1 MVILISWS
9 MKKKLKQPRVLVLGA
24 GVAGVTAAERLGNAG
39 VEVYL
44 VERAAEIGG
53 KVRRFGC
60 KAAEKCLRCNVCLA
74 DDLFRRLPQASNV
87 YLRTNTEL
95 LSFAPGR
102 NGRRYTVALAATGHT
117 DPVATQDVDAVVLAT
132 GFEPYAPA
140 ENSSWG
146 YGRVQNV
153 ITGIELEQQLA
164 EKNKITRPSDNTE
177 PKRVAFIQCVGSRT
191 EEIFRR
197 PDDTDYCS
205 VVCCA
210 YALRTARRILHHSA
224 GAELTI
230 FYMDI
235 QNFGKAFSQFYAEC
249 RQNITFVRSR
259 PYEINQAKDNAVR
272 VKYAVGSGAD
282 GHAVSEQEFDLVVL
296 AVGMRPAPEARALAD
311 KLRIPLDPQ
320 GFFGLK
326 SASALPDLQ
335 HEGIYVAGANEAPK
349 DIAGCIAQAE
359 AVCAE
364 VLNFLRRT

>member
-1 MVILISWS
+1 
-9 MKKKLKQPRVLVLGA
+9 MKKKRKQARALVLGA
-24 GVAGVTAAERLGNAG
+24 GVAGITAAERLGNAG
-39 VEVYL
+39 VEVHL

-60 KAAEKCLRCNVCLA
+60 KAAEKCLRCNLCLA
-74 DDLFRRLPQASNV
+74 DDLFRRLPQTSNV

-95 LSFAPGR
+95 LSLAQGR
-102 NGRRYTVALAATGHT
+102 NGRRYTATLAATGCAA
-117 DPVATQDVDAVVLAT
+117 PAATLDVDVVVLAT

-146 YGRVQNV
+146 YNRVRNV
-153 ITGIELEQQLA
+153 ITGIDLEQQLA
-164 EKNKITRPSDNTE
+164 DKSKISRPSDGTE

-210 YALRTARRILHHSA
+210 YALRMARRLLYHCA
-224 GAELTI
+224 GTEVTI

-235 QNFGKAFSQFYAEC
+235 QNFGKAFSQFFAEC
-249 RQNITFVRSR
+249 QQNISFVRSR
-259 PYEINQAKDNAVR
+259 PYEINQAKDDTVR
-272 VKYAVGSGAD
+272 VKYALASGAD
-282 GHAVSEQEFDLVVL
+282 GRAVSELEFDLVVL
-296 AVGMRPAPEARALAD
+296 AVGMRPAPEARELAD
-311 KLRIPLDPQ
+311 RLRIPLDPH

-326 SASALPDLQ
+326 GASALPDLQ
-335 HEGIYVAGANEAPK
+335 REGIYIAGANEAPK

-364 VLNFLRRT
+364 VLSLLRQTNLNL

>member
-1 MVILISWS
+1 
-9 MKKKLKQPRVLVLGA
+9 MKKKRKQSRVLVLGA
-24 GVAGVTAAERLGNAG
+24 GVAGITAAERLGNAG
-39 VEVYL
+39 VEVHL

-87 YLRTNTEL
+87 KLRTNTEL
-95 LSFAPGR
+95 LSLEPGC
-102 NGRRYTVALAATGHT
+102 NGRRYTAALAATGCAA
-117 DPVATQDVDAVVLAT
+117 PVANQDVDAVVLAT

-146 YGRVQNV
+146 YGRVRN
-153 ITGIELEQQLA
+153 IIIGIDLEQQLA
-164 EKNKITRPSDNTE
+164 DKNKISRPSDGTE

-197 PDDTDYCS
+197 SDDTDYCS

-210 YALRTARRILHHSA
+210 YALRMARRILHHSA
-224 GAELTI
+224 GTEVTI

-235 QNFGKAFSQFYAEC
+235 QNFGKAFNQFYAEC
-249 RQNITFVRSR
+249 RQKVVFIRSR
-259 PYEINQAKDNAVR
+259 PHEINQAEGDAVR

-282 GHAVSEQEFDLVVL
+282 GRAVDEREFDLVVL
-296 AVGMRPAPEARALAD
+296 AVGMRPAPEARELAD
-311 KLRIPLDPQ
+311 RLRIPLDPH

-326 SASALPDLQ
+326 GASALPDLQ
-335 HEGIYVAGANEAPK
+335 REGIYVAGANEAPK

-364 VLNFLRRT
+364 VLNFLQRT